1 MSQEHAS
8 APSVLSSDTIRRARA
23 GEAAAFRSIVEAYER
38 VLYRI
43 AYRIVLDA
51 EEARDLCQEIL
62 VRVYRNL
69 DQYDPSR
76 PFEPW
81 LFRVATNLCLNWR
94 RRPRRMEAVGGTG
107 ELDLR
112 AGSRAPD
119 PVPGDPERLRAAMA
133 GLPAAYRTVLALRYE
148 QGCSYDRIAELT
160 GQPLGTVKTW
170 IFRAK
175 RELRNQ
181 LAARRDEAAGGSA
194 P

>member
-1 MSQEHAS
+1 MSPESPRLQ
-8 APSVLSSDTIRRARA
+8 APLTNEVIRRAKA
-23 GEAAAFRSIVEAYER
+23 GEAAAFRAVVEAYER
-38 VLYRI
+38 VLFRI

-62 VRVYRNL
+62 LRVYRNL
-69 DQYDPSR
+69 DKYDPSR

-81 LFRVATNLCLNWR
+81 LFRVATNHCLNWR
-94 RRPRRMEAVGGTG
+94 KRPRRVEPVGGTG

-112 AGSRAPD
+112 AGGRPPED
-119 PVPGDPERLRAAMA
+119 GPGDPERLRGAMA
-133 GLPAAYRTVLALRYE
+133 RLPDEYRTVLALRYE

-175 RELRNQ
+175 AELKTH
-181 LAARRDEAAGGSA
+181 LADRRHGS
-194 P
+194 